1 VVNEL
6 VSIARAL
13 SPTNTSPEHSK
24 KGSDTIRGLTL
35 HKKMNDKTSTVQSAL
50 VQKNLPSNIT
60 MSGPK
65 QQIQQAPV
73 TQKQVSIHSYGALF
87 TLGPGQLTPTNPGRI
102 KAPPVCVALAL
113 KREAAS
119 AEELNAPGVRF
130 SSDEAE
136 RAASLA
142 LALKSYNG
150 DDDAPLALEKNDSQ
164 SSWKIQAGSA
174 SAAAE
179 VKAFVSSNST
189 VVTNYSS
196 SSSCEK
202 SVMGAPAEWSG
213 VAAVAIAAKERPPVD
228 VVRTND
234 NLTDVQMMDDDASS
248 ATSLS
253 AAHASKLLQQQS
265 SSRQG
270 RSLQRWL
277 VHSRT
282 EELVRQV
289 AGCVPITRDGRIIL
303 VSAGRKEEWILP
315 KGGWDADE
323 TKVECA
329 ARETYEE
336 AGLLGLLGGCLDPV
350 DYESTKAKKRRL
362 NAISRGKT
370 AAVVLAPLPCSKRAR
385 TEPKPSSAS
394 PGPPID
400 VIKLP
405 SRAASSA
412 SPTPASIPSVKPTS
426 HSYVRMFLFPMYVTC
441 VKEEWPEG
449 GRLRKLVTIDE
460 AIEIMEK
467 EKRKY
472 FKRGLEMVRDRGLHL
487 LRKS

>member
-1 VVNEL
+1 MSN
-6 VSIARAL
+6 
-13 SPTNTSPEHSK
+13 K
-24 KGSDTIRGLTL
+24 KPVI
-35 HKKMNDKTSTVQSAL
+35 QSAL
-50 VQKNLPSNIT
+50 VKKNLPSNIT
-60 MSGPK
+60 MSASK
-65 QQIQQAPV
+65 QQIQQAQV
-73 TQKQVSIHSYGALF
+73 TQKQISIHPYGALS
-87 TLGPGQLTPTNPGRI
+87 TPGPGQLTPTNPGRI

-119 AEELNAPGVRF
+119 AEELNAPGVCF

-142 LALKSYNG
+142 LGRTSYGG
-150 DDDAPLALEKNDSQ
+150 DDDVPLALEKSDSQ
-164 SSWKIQAGSA
+164 FSWEIQAESA

-196 SSSCEK
+196 SSSCGK
-202 SVMGAPAEWSG
+202 SVLGAPAEG
-213 VAAVAIAAKERPPVD
+213 TGAAAMAIAAKKRPPVE

-234 NLTDVQMMDDDASS
+234 NLTDVQTTDDEANCVRRASS

-303 VSAGRKEEWILP
+303 VSASRKEEWILP

-323 TKVECA
+323 TKEECA

-336 AGLLGLLGGCLDPV
+336 AGLLGRLGGCLDPV
-350 DYESTKAKKRRL
+350 DYETNKAKKRRL
-362 NAISRGKT
+362 TISHGKA
-370 AAVVLAPLPCSKRAR
+370 AAVALAPLPCPKRAR
-385 TEPKPSSAS
+385 MESASSAG
-394 PGPPID
+394 PGPTVD
-400 VIKLP
+400 VNTLP

-412 SPTPASIPSVKPTS
+412 PPPPTSTPSVKPTS
-426 HSYVRMFLFPMYVTC
+426 HSYVRMFLFPLYVTG

-467 EKRKY
+467 EKRNY